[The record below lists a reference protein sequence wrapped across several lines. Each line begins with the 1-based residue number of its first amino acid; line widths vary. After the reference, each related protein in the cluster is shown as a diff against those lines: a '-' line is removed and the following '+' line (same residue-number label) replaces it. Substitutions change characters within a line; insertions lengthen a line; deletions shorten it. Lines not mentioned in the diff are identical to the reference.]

1 MNPGPGQTLRLI
13 RSGEATTRGALL
25 AATGLSRV
33 TVARRIEKLTA
44 AGIIREAGTGDATG
58 GRRATTFIFDPDV
71 VVVTAALD
79 AVGGTVAVVSPHG
92 KVLASTSIDTDVTDG
107 PEATLST
114 TAAAIE
120 ELMRTHDVAVERVA
134 AVAISLPGPIDPAEH
149 RLSDPPIMPGWDGW
163 PILDSLRETMNVP
176 VFVENDADAMAYG
189 EASQLHGPTAALVFI
204 KASSFLGAG
213 LVIRGE
219 IFRGVDGGAG
229 DIGHVSVGGA
239 AECRCGRDGCL
250 AAEASGTALI
260 RRLGET
266 GRHLE
271 HISEI
276 HDLVDRGDS
285 TAAAELRRAGEL
297 IGQVLA
303 TVVGVI
309 NPAVV
314 VVGGPMVSPELIA
327 AIRSTVYAGTLPRAT
342 RHLTI
347 RASELG
353 DEAALIGLA
362 LVAVDSLYSES
373 AINARLGVDE

>member
-1 MNPGPGQTLRLI
+1 
-13 RSGEATTRGALL
+13 
-25 AATGLSRV
+25 
-33 TVARRIEKLTA
+33 
-44 AGIIREAGTGDATG
+44 
-58 GRRATTFIFDPDV
+58 V

-79 AVGGTVAVVSPHG
+79 AVGGTVAVVTPHG
-92 KVLASTSIDTDVTDG
+92 KVLASESIDTDVTDG
-107 PEATLST
+107 PEETLRT
-114 TAAAIE
+114 TVAAIE
-120 ELMRTHDVAVERVA
+120 ELMRIHDVAVERVA

-149 RLSDPPIMPGWDGW
+149 RLNDPPIMPGWDGW

-176 VFVENDADAMAYG
+176 IFVENDADAMAYG
-189 EASQLHGPTAALVFI
+189 EASQLHGPTAPLVFV

-239 AECRCGRDGCL
+239 ARCRCGRDGCL

-260 RRLGET
+260 RRLGEV

-285 TAAAELRRAGEL
+285 TAAAELRRAGDL

-347 RASELG
+347 RSSELG
-353 DEAALIGLA
+353 EETALIGLA
-362 LVAVDSLYSES
+362 LVAVDNLYSES